1 MTPSTPISPLATS
14 PLATPPLATP
24 LTPPTVP
31 RSPWQLFY
39 GAVHRWRSSWY
50 QSRAERLP
58 RPVISIGNLCWGG
71 GGKTPL
77 TAALGAW
84 LRDWGKDQTGTQD
97 WRVAILSRGYGR
109 KDTETR
115 IVSTGDGP
123 MLPPSLAGDEPVLL
137 AGELPGVAV
146 VVAPRRADAGRAAM
160 ERLEPAPNLFLLDDG
175 FSHLHLARD
184 LDLLAFP
191 ASDPFAGGRL
201 APTGRL
207 REPLASVRRAGAV
220 LLTGCDPDDPA
231 AASRGRELAE
241 ALRPH
246 GFAGPGFTCY
256 LETAPARW
264 VRGGDSEAPGPG
276 TPVLL
281 VSAIARPANFDASA
295 RRIGFEIADQLHFG
309 DHHPYP
315 DASLEKI
322 RETFAQCG
330 AEAVLVTT
338 KDRVKLLGRLDDL
351 PLAELPVRARPED
364 AFWDW
369 LSERLDDWRRRGIVE
384 IPA

>member
-1 MTPSTPISPLATS
+1 MTLSATTVSPKTS
-14 PLATPPLATP
+14 PLTTPPW
-24 LTPPTVP
+24 TPPTVP

-50 QSRAERLP
+50 RSRAERLP

-77 TAALGAW
+77 TAALGTW
-84 LRDWGKDQTGTQD
+84 LRDWGRQQTGTD
-97 WRVAILSRGYGR
+97 SWCVAVLSRGYGR
-109 KDTETR
+109 KDTDTR

-146 VVAPRRADAGRAAM
+146 VVAPRRGDAGRAAL
-160 ERLEPAPNLFLLDDG
+160 ERLEPPPNLFLLDDG
-175 FSHLHLARD
+175 FSHLRLARD

-201 APTGRL
+201 APAGRL
-207 REPLASVRRAGAV
+207 REPLASARRASAV
-220 LLTGCDPDDPA
+220 LLTGCDPTDPA
-231 AASRGRELAE
+231 TATRGRELAE

-246 GFAGPGFTCY
+246 GFTGPGFTCY

-264 VRGGDSEAPGPG
+264 VRGGGSEAPGPG
-276 TPVLL
+276 TRVLL
-281 VSAIARPANFDASA
+281 VSAIARPQNFRSSA
-295 RRIGFEIADQLHFG
+295 IDRGFEITEELHFG
-309 DHHPYP
+309 DHHAYP
-315 DASLEKI
+315 DTSLERI
-322 RETFAQCG
+322 RETFGRCG

-351 PLAELPVRARPED
+351 PLAELPVRARPEA

-369 LSERLDDWRRRGIVE
+369 LGHRLEAWMRQGKLELR
-384 IPA
+384 A